1 MNWGRDEKWNG
12 VCILNNTHSKENISY
27 DWTSEK
33 NMHKPLEGASK
44 KTFKNNNFR
53 SPFKITIE
61 AKKLGL
67 KFFLNHC

>member
-44 KTFKNNNFR
+44 KPLK
-53 SPFKITIE
+53 TIIFVPRL
-61 AKKLGL
+61 KLQ
-67 KFFLNHC
+67 